1 MVNEEMVT
9 RKIKQ
14 NSLSRLEATKNF
26 AKSLKMLEQKEL
38 SKLEEA
44 ISNSHRADSNRA
56 ASLEREAAEKEELLG
71 VWGCI

>member
-44 ISNSHRADSNRA
+44 ISNSHRVDSNRA